1 MWYDPSWSSFFH
13 NKNRYFVISSF
24 KFKEN
29 LLLQI
34 SIFFVTI
41 LIILWRF
48 APTTTWLPKEM
59 YCFHPCKN
67 QHVSCG
73 HDLPLDM
80 ICSLVYQIFEF
91 LFICYIVNNVIIS
104 WHSWESS
111 KEPPAPGVVPERRS
125 VEVIQYDI
133 FVRRWCGPAGF
144 PYLPSRV
151 CTQPPGRL

>member
-1 MWYDPSWSSFFH
+1 MIPHSPHFFTI
-13 NKNRYFVISSF
+13 RTDIFSYQAL
-24 KFKEN
+24 N
-29 LLLQI
+29 LKKI
-34 SIFFVTI
+34 CCCKYPFFFVTI

-59 YCFHPCKN
+59 YCFHPCNN

-80 ICSLVYQIFEF
+80 ICSLVYQIFDF

-111 KEPPAPGVVPERRS
+111 KGPPAPGVVPERRS
-125 VEVIQYDI
+125 VEVM
-133 FVRRWCGPAGF
+133 WHLC
-144 PYLPSRV
+144 L
-151 CTQPPGRL
+151 